1 MFYHGRTEAM
11 RSATPQVKQLCEI
24 WCHKTATS
32 REKLQALRVAIVEH
46 ARLVKESAAGMGVD
60 RHLFA
65 LKCIAERKGM
75 PVPAF
80 FQSQAW
86 NMLNHTFLSTSNCG
100 NPALRLFGFGP
111 VVQDGFGIGY
121 IIKDHGISYSVS
133 SKHRQ
138 TLRYVRCLEA
148 TLQSMQKL
156 LTPLSNVRV
165 EQRASLRQ
173 IEEHHMHQ
181 MHAQTTYDD
190 VYGETSSFVARSPTS
205 SLLHQVIPE
214 HDDGDAKNVGTTAH
228 GTTSTTTPRPKLQRR
243 ESKQFRR
250 VQTRTQSLD
259 FLMDPD
265 VQVALDLDGDEEITG
280 GPDQGESVGGL

>member
-24 WCHKTATS
+24 WCSKTS
-32 REKLQALRVAIVEH
+32 NSKEKLQALRVAIVEH

-80 FQSQAW
+80 FQSEAW
-86 NMLNHTFLSTSNCG
+86 DMLNHTILSTSNCG

-148 TLQSMQKL
+148 TLHAMQKL
-156 LTPLSNVRV
+156 LAPFSNVRV

-173 IEEHHMHQ
+173 VGDHMHQ

-190 VYGETSSFVARSPTS
+190 VYGETSSFVLRTPTTV
-205 SLLHQVIPE
+205 LDQVIPE
-214 HDDGDAKNVGTTAH
+214 HDNVKHDVA
-228 GTTSTTTPRPKLQRR
+228 TSGTTPRPRLQRR

-250 VQTRTQSLD
+250 VQTRTRSLD

-265 VQVALDLDGDEEITG
+265 VQVALDLDGDEEVTG
-280 GPDQGESVGGL
+280 GPDKGESV